1 MKKLLVQSLPLH
13 EVIEN
18 LAEAMNTTF
27 TESCDQYKLVIP
39 EEFGSGTVTGID
51 FESGMGIIQYDCT
64 FNDDIELKFIV
75 NKIHP
80 LKFLYCLEGTV
91 AHCFENSEESHLLKR
106 HQNAMVASS
115 KYNGHILHFKKN
127 VPTKLSSLELA
138 RKQFLAR
145 AKCELQSLEPT
156 TRKIFYDVDANKE
169 FYYEGFYSLQ
179 LANVFERMHEFE
191 GQEFLKRVYLE
202 GKSYLILTRQIMQYE
217 DDLLSTSDRKILRTS
232 ELKQIRKAA
241 EYIDQNI
248 HKSISIQEVSQ
259 EVGLNGNKLQSGF
272 QRLFERSVNQYI
284 QKQRMQL
291 AKHLVENTDKTISE
305 ICDIVGLNSRSYFS
319 KLFKEEYGVNPSE
332 LRQNNGTVFL

>member
-1 MKKLLVQSLPLH
+1 MKTLLVQSLPLH

-27 TESCDQYKLVIP
+27 TQSCDQYKLVIP
-39 EEFGSGTVTGID
+39 ESFGTGTVMGID

-80 LKFLYCLEGTV
+80 LKFLYCLEGTIT
-91 AHCFENSEESHLLKR
+91 HCFENSKKSHQLKQ

-115 KYNGHILHFKKN
+115 NNHGHILHFQKN
-127 VPTKLSSLELA
+127 VTTKISSLELS
-138 RKQFLAR
+138 RKQFLEKS
-145 AKCELQSLEPT
+145 KCELESLEPT
-156 TRKIFYDVDANKE
+156 TRKIFYDVDANEE

-179 LANVFERMHEFE
+179 LANMFDQMHQFE

-202 GKSYLILTRQIMQYE
+202 GKSNLILTRQIMQFE
-217 DDLLSTSDRKILRTS
+217 DDLLATSDRKILRTS

-241 EYIDQNI
+241 EFIDQNI
-248 HKSISIQEVSQ
+248 HGSISIQDISQ
-259 EVGLNGNKLQSGF
+259 HVGLNGNKLQSGF
-272 QRLFERSVNQYI
+272 QKLFEKSVNQYI

-291 AKHLVENTDKTISE
+291 ARHLVENTDKTISE

-319 KLFKEEYGVNPSE
+319 KIFKEEYGVNPSE
-332 LRQNNGTVFL
+332 LKQKNGSAFL